1 MMIEYYLKQQQKEKD
16 DYFAKLQ
23 KNRFQS
29 LLGMVNCFIKVGDYN
44 SERMMALI
52 EIKAGIEK
60 YLNS

>member
-16 DYFAKLQ
+16 EYLAKLQ

-29 LLGMVNCFIKVGDYN
+29 LLGMVNCFIKAGDYN
-44 SERMMALI
+44 NERMMALM